1 MNILLINSPN
11 EMDNSLENANY
22 SLFPHI
28 GIVQLATRLE
38 EDFGNQINVEVI
50 DGGIKTLSEIKR
62 KIVSFEPS
70 IVGISVLTPTYGEGL
85 KIASFAKKRNAI
97 IVLGN
102 DHAIFFPK
110 EILNNRPEI
119 DYIVTNDIAEQP
131 FSDLISCIIHE
142 TSVEKVDSLAY
153 RNNGEVLINPV
164 KQYSLKDRNTIPDLD
179 FIKNDLD
186 KYSKKYYSQHGQLHG
201 EEVNVITINNAR
213 GCENKLRCSY
223 CSIADLRVTTGDP
236 VQFWETVTHY
246 HDKYNINLFFE
257 VYDSFTA
264 SPRYIKSL
272 LESMPTYV
280 KRKIKNG
287 NIEFMIYA
295 RTLGLLAKD
304 NVNKFKELG
313 VRRVNIGLDSG
324 DADILEAQRKN
335 KTTDKTNI
343 DALKLLS
350 KADMSVHGSFML
362 GAAGETVATVKKTTG
377 HIKEV
382 MEIVEFSSIEVSR
395 LYPLPNSPIWDI
407 LVDYFNPQFYKNS
420 EEIDSVLAKL
430 NLSVPV
436 EKHMELS
443 SKYQSADLF
452 NKEELMSDWYQ
463 NFTHI
468 DQDFAVSEIQKLDD
482 FIEMKNI
489 QTGKN
494 VG

>member
-11 EMDNSLENANY
+11 EIDKSLENANY
-22 SLFPHI
+22 SLFPHM
-28 GIVQLATRLE
+28 GIVQLATRLA
-38 EDFGNQINVEVI
+38 EDFGSRVNVEVI
-50 DGGIKTLSEIKR
+50 DGGIKPLSEIKQ
-62 KIVSFEPS
+62 KILSFKPS
-70 IVGISVLTPTYGEGL
+70 LVGISVLTPTYGEGL
-85 KIASFAKKRNAI
+85 KIASFAKENNAI
-97 IVLGN
+97 VVLGN

-110 EILNNRPEI
+110 EILSNRLSI
-119 DYIVTNDIAEQP
+119 DYIITNDIAEQP
-131 FSDLISCIIHE
+131 FSDLVSCLINK
-142 TSVEKVDSLAY
+142 TSVHTVDSLAY
-153 RNNGEVLINPV
+153 RYNGDILINPV
-164 KQYSLKDRNTIPDLD
+164 RQYSLKNKNTIPDLS

-186 KYSKKYYSQHGQLHG
+186 KYSKKYYSQHGHLHG
-201 EEVNVITINNAR
+201 KEVNVMTINNAR

-236 VQFWETVTHY
+236 IKFWETVINY
-246 HDKYNINLFFE
+246 HDQYNINLFFE

-264 SPRYIKSL
+264 SPRYINSL
-272 LESMPTYV
+272 LECMPSYV
-280 KRKIKNG
+280 KSKIDNG
-287 NIEFMIYA
+287 SIEFMIYA
-295 RTLGLLAKD
+295 RTLGLLARD

-343 DALKLLS
+343 EALKLLS

-362 GAAGETVATVKKTTG
+362 GAAGETVSTVKKTTD

-382 MEIVEFSSIEVSR
+382 MELVEFSSIEVSR

-407 LVDYFNPQFYKNS
+407 LIDYFNPQFYKNS

-430 NLSVPV
+430 NLFIPV
-436 EKHMELS
+436 QKHIELS
-443 SKYQSADLF
+443 RKYQGLDLF
-452 NKEELMSDWYQ
+452 KKEELMNDWYQ

-468 DQDFAVSEIQKLDD
+468 DEDFAVSEIKKIDN
-482 FIEMKNI
+482 FIDVKDI

>member
-11 EMDNSLENANY
+11 EVDNSLENANY

-38 EDFGNQINVEVI
+38 EDFGNLINVEVI
-50 DGGIKTLSEIKR
+50 DGGIKRLSEIKQ
-62 KIVSFEPS
+62 KIVSFEPLL
-70 IVGISVLTPTYGEGL
+70 VGISVLTPTYGEGL
-85 KIASFAKKRNAI
+85 KIASFAKENDAI
-97 IVLGN
+97 VVLGN

-110 EILNNRPEI
+110 EILTNRPSI
-119 DYIVTNDIAEQP
+119 DYIITNDIAEQP
-131 FSDLISCIIHE
+131 FSDLVSCIMHE
-142 TSVEKVDSLAY
+142 TSVQEVDSLAY
-153 RNNGEVLINPV
+153 RHDGDVLINPV
-164 KQYSLKDRNTIPDLD
+164 KQYSLKDSNTIPDLN

-186 KYSKKYYSQHGQLHG
+186 KYSKKYYSQHGHLHG
-201 EEVNVITINNAR
+201 KEVNVITINNAR

-223 CSIADLRVTTGDP
+223 CSIADLRITTGNP
-236 VQFWETVTHY
+236 IKFWETVIHY
-246 HDKYNINLFFE
+246 HDMYNINLFFE

-280 KRKIKNG
+280 KRKIENG
-287 NIEFMIYA
+287 SIEFMIYA

-343 DALKLLS
+343 EALKLLS
-350 KADMSVHGSFML
+350 EADMSVHGSFML
-362 GAAGETVATVKKTTG
+362 GAAGETVSTVKKTTD
-377 HIKEV
+377 HIKGV
-382 MEIVEFSSIEVSR
+382 MELVEFSSIEVSR

-420 EEIDSVLAKL
+420 GEIDGVLAKL
-430 NLSVPV
+430 NLFVPV
-436 EKHMELS
+436 EKHIELS
-443 SKYQSADLF
+443 RKYQGSDLF
-452 NKEELMSDWYQ
+452 NKQELMNDWYQ

-468 DQDFAVSEIQKLDD
+468 DEDFAVSEIQKLDD